1 MNEGR
6 SMVVKSPPEIMGTRI
21 IDLLDGDF
29 IQFLQTLDCPQVG
42 KFDVFITVE
51 NYKVNSKLYK

>member
-1 MNEGR
+1 
-6 SMVVKSPPEIMGTRI
+6 MVVKSPPEIMGTRI